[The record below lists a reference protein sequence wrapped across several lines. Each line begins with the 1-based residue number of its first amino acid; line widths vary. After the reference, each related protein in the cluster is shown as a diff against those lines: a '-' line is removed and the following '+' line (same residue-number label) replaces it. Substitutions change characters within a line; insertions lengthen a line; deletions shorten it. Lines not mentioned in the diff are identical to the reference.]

1 MLAPQHAELGE
12 PSGESE
18 AAQYSTLY
26 AAPSSLRTA
35 RTGERLGR
43 RINNARIVRPFSN
56 TRCSRIKLEEE
67 DEEEEPPARPTP
79 TPRYGGTGKRPLKRP
94 MPVKAELAQLI
105 RSRRNEAPLPP
116 PPKPFNPAELRA
128 IDKKASVA
136 FSLNLPQLSRDFL
149 QLKWAHLEDH
159 ILHCAA
165 INMQFQTEYHE
176 VISALVVQ
184 IEDQVLQSSAIC
196 RSLEDQYCRV
206 AFRQVPGLT
215 KDVSQAILDVTKLR
229 LMASTLLV
237 MHSQRVTQDLRNQLY
252 QEFIR
257 PRDIARHRIDGL
269 LDYSTGL
276 RLSYDLLKEKHKT
289 VKEGLLEIRHDCR
302 LLGSKFKRYWDKFGD
317 DLQEFSYTGHFYRHA
332 WFSRQKRLDPLRAAE
347 PWNITKSPAELPP
360 VDFEPIE
367 AMLFDDKKYL
377 PAKRKLEKR
386 PLLHASRIRMMFM
399 RKWKP
404 GISAQSPELD
414 LHWRQLDIM
423 APFFLQLKHYDIL
436 YNEARYLLGTFTGQV
451 GPLWSNIEPDRHEI
465 HKVALYG
472 FVARVRKSRIDLIA
486 ELEEYRFINWV
497 RIGLEKEFFD
507 NNRQNEIQGRGL
519 FVVPRPLSE
528 NLPLF
533 EDWTRKLTS
542 SIHYSWIP
550 LRALLVSNG
559 PVSNGAVWTR
569 WLQILGD
576 KERQQALDRR
586 AETMNLG
593 FVPVQRRG
601 RIRPNLPTKNQ
612 QKASAAE
619 KKPWPVDKKTS
630 EDTAAA
636 KKPSK
641 KQATPAKDPNAAK
654 KLREIRKMSLKD
666 SENMT
671 IGQLASRAEIHTR
684 GGKQIKKEKR
694 KSSRASRDS
703 ERKEVSKSV
712 DEIVGQHP
720 DSKNDPEIPSPKS
733 DHSAKAPSRV
743 SSFFNSFGFFQ
754 QNSSKRKYSTLATT
768 LGRTKDCSQLEA
780 AIEQSSDLSLP
791 TTGTVSP
798 LAGDAALPSG
808 LTPPRFWSHSSQR
821 GPNGQRPIVHYCRSL
836 ESTEEVAQLFFNSK
850 VIGFDM
856 EWKAQASA
864 SDTIQNNLS
873 MIQIANEERIG
884 LFQIAL
890 FKPARTLDDFVAPS
904 LKRLLESEEVTKVG
918 VSIKADATRLRKFL
932 GIDTRSI
939 LELSHLFKLVKH
951 GHTDPKLVNKRMVN
965 LSEQMEEHF
974 GLPLEKSEDVRCGD
988 WARPLNYRQVQYA
1001 ATDPYACICLFNTM
1015 EEKRVAMDPM
1025 PPRPA
1030 HAELNLPILLPRE
1043 KVTSDEEKE
1052 SLFDKTSDVDV
1063 NRHP

>member
-1 MLAPQHAELGE
+1 MQHLAPQE
-12 PSGESE
+12 PS
-18 AAQYSTLY
+18 AQ
-26 AAPSSLRTA
+26 
-35 RTGERLGR
+35 E
-43 RINNARIVRPFSN
+43 
-56 TRCSRIKLEEE
+56 KDQLEEE

-105 RSRRNEAPLPP
+105 RTRRNDVPLPP

-128 IDKKASVA
+128 IDNKASLA

-165 INMQFQTEYHE
+165 INMQFQTEYHA
-176 VISALVVQ
+176 VISSLVAL
-184 IEDQVLQSSAIC
+184 IEDQVLQSSEIC
-196 RSLEDQYCRV
+196 RTLEDEYCRV
-206 AFRQVPGLT
+206 AFRQVPDLT
-215 KDVSQAILDVTKLR
+215 KDVSQIIREVTKLR
-229 LMASTLLV
+229 LMASTVLV

-276 RLSYDLLKEKHKT
+276 GLRYQILREKHQTAKQ
-289 VKEGLLEIRHDCR
+289 GLLEIRHDCR
-302 LLGSKFKRYWDKFGD
+302 LLGPKFKRYCDKFED
-317 DLQEFSYTGHFYRHA
+317 YLQEFDHAGHFYRHA
-332 WFSRQKRLDPLRAAE
+332 WFARQKRLDPLRAAE
-347 PWNITKSPAELPP
+347 PWTITNSPAELPP
-360 VDFEPIE
+360 ADFEPIE

-451 GPLWSNIEPDRHEI
+451 GPLWSNIEPERHEI
-465 HKVALYG
+465 HKSALFG
-472 FVARVRKSRIDLIA
+472 FVARVRKSRYDLIA

-497 RIGLEKEFFD
+497 RIGLEKELLD
-507 NNRQNEIQGRGL
+507 NNRQNEIQERGL

-533 EDWTRKLTS
+533 DDWTRKLTS
-542 SIHYSWIP
+542 AIHSSWIP
-550 LRALLVSNG
+550 RRALQVYRG
-559 PVSNGAVWTR
+559 PLSNGAVWER
-569 WLQILGD
+569 WLQILED
-576 KERQQALDRR
+576 AERQQALDRR

-601 RIRPNLPTKNQ
+601 RIRPTVPAKNQ

-619 KKPWPVDKKTS
+619 KKPWPVDIKTN

-636 KKPSK
+636 NKPLK
-641 KQATPAKDPNAAK
+641 KQATPARDPKAAK

-671 IGQLASRAEIHTR
+671 IEQLASRAEIRTH
-684 GGKQIKKEKR
+684 GGKQAKKQER
-694 KSSRASRDS
+694 KSARARRDS

-712 DEIVGQHP
+712 DETVRQHP
-720 DSKNDPEIPSPKS
+720 DLKKKPEIPSPKS

-743 SSFFNSFGFFQ
+743 SSFFNSLDFFQ
-754 QNSSKRKYSTLATT
+754 QNSSKRKCSTLATT
-768 LGRTKDCSQLEA
+768 LGRAKDCSQPEA
-780 AIEQSSDLSLP
+780 AIEQPSDLNLSA
-791 TTGTVSP
+791 TGTVSP
-798 LAGDAALPSG
+798 LTEDASLPNG
-808 LTPPRFWSHSSQR
+808 MTPTRFWNCSSQR

-836 ESTEEVAQLFFNSK
+836 ESTEEVAQLFLNSK

-873 MIQIANEERIG
+873 MIQIANEGRIG

-904 LKRLLESEEVTKVG
+904 LKRILESEDVTKVG

-988 WARPLNYRQVQYA
+988 WARPLNYRQVQLLTDVLSKDA
-1001 ATDPYACICLFNTM
+1001 ATDPYACICLFNIM
-1015 EEKRVAMDPM
+1015 EQKRVAMDPM

-1043 KVTSDEEKE
+1043 KITSDAEKE
-1052 SLFDKTSDVDV
+1052 AIVDKPSDVDL
-1063 NRHP
+1063 NGHP